1 MNKFEEKSKIKFET
15 PVQIGSVRMKIQ
27 NYEVGNPDVIVATSV
42 PLPRDLYTG
51 GNFVIQMNDVSTINK
66 NQVDPKLPN
75 PGALMT
81 LVDCCTPN
89 TTDIDLIRDLRI
101 DSGRDNRGPK
111 PRLSPVTTK
120 TYQ

>member
-1 MNKFEEKSKIKFET
+1 MEN
-15 PVQIGSVRMKIQ
+15 PVQIGSVKRKIQ
-27 NYEVGNPDVIVATSV
+27 NYELGNPDVIDVIDATSV
-42 PLPRDLYTG
+42 PLPRDLDTG
-51 GNFVIQMNDVSTINK
+51 GNFVIQMNDVSIINQ